1 MSCGRPFAALGA
13 RCDRRPVRY
22 DSGVRRPFHV
32 RWPFGALLGAAAI
45 LPLMAAAAT
54 FVVMRGSGG
63 TGSPGSHEPSPS
75 PAAMVPTP
83 TPTPTPTP
91 VPRVSALVDG
101 VELTEEE
108 FRRLASRFPVAVMV
122 DNSALA
128 APQYGLSRA
137 ELVVEAF
144 VEGGITR
151 YLALYWR
158 NDASRIEPVRSART
172 PFLYWVLEF
181 DALFAHAGGASS
193 GTVANALQQIRDWGI
208 RDLDALGVGAD
219 AAFYRDRTRVAPYN
233 LTTSTMALQEVAE
246 RLGLTTGAPNVERWR
261 YKADFEG
268 ADALPLAGAIELSY
282 RNQPVPWDLRR
293 WVWDPVS
300 NSYLRFYRGG
310 PDVDALTGAQLRFK
324 NVVVMRVP
332 AYVADDRGHVLLE
345 QVGEGPVQVFLDGR
359 MVEGTWRKAD
369 RQSRTR
375 FFDKRGQEIA
385 LNRGATFIQMVA
397 PDSFVRVFASIGD
410 LPPMPPYAPPAV
422 APDPAFEPDQPTP
435 TPAPPSTPSP
445 TATPT
450 PPEPTPTPVPTVET
464 PTATATVPESSPT
477 PSPPSGG

>member
-1 MSCGRPFAALGA
+1 
-13 RCDRRPVRY
+13 
-22 DSGVRRPFHV
+22 
-32 RWPFGALLGAAAI
+32 
-45 LPLMAAAAT
+45 MAAAAA
-54 FVVMRGSGG
+54 FVFLRGSGEG
-63 TGSPGSHEPSPS
+63 GLAGRPEPSP
-75 PAAMVPTP
+75 PAMAVTLTPTATP
-83 TPTPTPTP
+83 TPTPTPE
-91 VPRVSALVDG
+91 PRVPAIIDG
-101 VELTEEE
+101 VELSGEE

-137 ELVVEAF
+137 ELVVEAL

-151 YLALYWR
+151 YLAIYWR
-158 NDASRIEPVRSART
+158 NDAARIEPVRSART

-208 RDLDALGVGAD
+208 RDLDALGVGTD

-233 LTTSTMALQEVAE
+233 LTTSTTALQEVAA
-246 RLGLTTGAPNVERWR
+246 RLGLTAGAPNVEPWR
-261 YKADFEG
+261 HKADFEG
-268 ADALPLAGAIELSY
+268 TDGQPLAGAIELSY
-282 RNQPVPWDLRR
+282 RNQPVAWDLRQ

-310 PDVDALTGAQLRFK
+310 PDVDLLTGAQLRFK

-369 RQSRTR
+369 RRSRTR

-385 LNRGATFIQMVA
+385 LNRGPTFIQMLA

-422 APDPAFEPDQPTP
+422 APDPAYEPDQPTP
-435 TPAPPSTPSP
+435 TPAPTS
-445 TATPT
+445 TPT
-450 PPEPTPTPVPTVET
+450 PPEPTPTLSPTPET
-464 PTATATVPESSPT
+464 PTGTATVPDSSPT